1 MPVCCCDLDTVCTTP
16 GALNIQGGNYLW
28 KVHSV
33 PDILLSSFK
42 SIHLNYN
49 SKYASIHFVKDEAD
63 SEGLRNLPSITQ
75 KEREAPLESW
85 SVAQMLAHLIQLTHF
100 QKVPWLFLPFPGR
113 KMEPE
118 FSTHLPHL
126 LSSTCSFT
134 GLHTRTHAHP
144 LLSFTCIETAPESYP
159 QDILYRGLFSQFSQ
173 FLLNMSFLS
182 YRKPVVP

>member
-63 SEGLRNLPSITQ
+63 SEGLRNLPSIT
-75 KEREAPLESW
+75 
-85 SVAQMLAHLIQLTHF
+85 
-100 QKVPWLFLPFPGR
+100 
-113 KMEPE
+113 
-118 FSTHLPHL
+118 
-126 LSSTCSFT
+126 
-134 GLHTRTHAHP
+134 
-144 LLSFTCIETAPESYP
+144 
-159 QDILYRGLFSQFSQ
+159 
-173 FLLNMSFLS
+173 
-182 YRKPVVP
+182 